1 MRTWPGPLLLLV
13 ALLLAPA
20 TAQAHKPS
28 DSYLTLSAGDR
39 LAGEW
44 KIALRDLDGAIGL
57 DRDDDGAITWG
68 ELRARHADIAA
79 YALSRLRIAGERETC
94 ATRAGEQLVDGL
106 SDGAYTVLRFTID
119 CTEPPSALDVEYD
132 LFFDIDR
139 QHRGLFRLDTGGAS
153 QTAVFSPEQ
162 RRQRFDLAAPSPVRQ
177 FLAYVHEGIWHIW
190 IGYDHVLFVL
200 TLLLPAVLRR
210 RPEGWTAVADF
221 RTAFLHVVG
230 IVSAF
235 TLAHSFTL
243 SLAALGV
250 IGLPSRLVESVIAA
264 SIVVAAL
271 NNIYPL
277 VTRRLWLV
285 ALAFG
290 LAHGFGFASVLA
302 DLGLPREALLPALVA
317 FNLGVEIGQLAI
329 VAAVLPL
336 IYGLGRW
343 RHYPRAVLQ
352 GGSLAIVSIA
362 ALWFVERAFDVALGW
377 E

>member
-1 MRTWPGPLLLLV
+1 MRTWLGPLLLLV
-13 ALLLAPA
+13 TLLLAPA

-28 DSYLTLSAGDR
+28 DSYLTVSAGDR

-44 KIALRDLDGAIGL
+44 KIALRDLDDAIGL

-79 YALSRLRIAGERETC
+79 YALSRLRIAGDRETC

-119 CTEPPSALDVEYD
+119 CTEPPRALDVEYD

-139 QHRGLFRLDTGGAS
+139 QHRGLLRLDAGGAS
-153 QTAVFSPEQ
+153 QTALFSPEQ
-162 RRQRFDLAAPSPVRQ
+162 SRQHFDLAAPSPVRQ

-302 DLGLPREALLPALVA
+302 DLGLPREALLLSLVA

-336 IYGLGRW
+336 IYGLCRW

-362 ALWFVERAFDVALGW
+362 ALWFVERAFDVALMR
-377 E
+377 